1 MTVGNVSAIGAT
13 APLFVTQLAA
23 KRADWA
29 STRQAAIAGNIANA
43 DTPGYKARDIAP
55 FKPGMAF
62 TERLQMAATAPQHMT
77 VPELALR
84 AEEVR
89 EADALDV
96 EHSANTVTLDAELM
110 KADETA
116 RGHQLAVSVMGTYY
130 RMMMSAV
137 SFR

>member
-1 MTVGNVSAIGAT
+1 MTVGNVNAIGAT
-13 APLFVTQLAA
+13 APLYVTELAA

-29 STRQAAIAGNIANA
+29 ATRQAAIAGNVANA
-43 DTPGYKARDIAP
+43 DTPGYKARDVAP
-55 FKPGMAF
+55 FRAEMAM
-62 TERLQMAATAPQHMT
+62 TGRLQVAATAPRHMT

-89 EADALDV
+89 EAEADDV
-96 EHSANTVTLDAELM
+96 KHSANTVTLDAELM

-116 RGHQLAVSVMGTYY
+116 RGHQLAVSVIGTYH
-130 RMMMSAV
+130 RMMLQAV

>member
-1 MTVGNVSAIGAT
+1 MTVGNVTAIGAT
-13 APLFVTQLAA
+13 APLFVTELAA

-55 FKPGMAF
+55 FRAGAAF
-62 TERLQMAATAPQHMT
+62 TERLQVAATQPGHMV

-89 EADALDV
+89 EADAFDV

-116 RGHQLAVSVMGTYY
+116 RTHQLSVSILGTYY